1 MGCSFV
7 DAREIRFTL
16 RPVSCAGH
24 YCEPVAIRQVGQLKA
39 VNARCSDALPR
50 QRAKEAGRK
59 KSAARELARA
69 VQGSDAMKR
78 LFGAIAAFSILLASG
93 GHSLAQGWPN
103 RPIRMVV
110 PYTPGGYTDLMARLV
125 GQKISE
131 ALGQPIVFENKP
143 GANAIIGT
151 DVVAKAAPDGYTF
164 GTVIAAHAVNAT
176 LNPKLPY
183 DTLKDF
189 SYVSLM
195 SVAPLIMIAHPSL
208 PANNV
213 KELVALAKTKPGQLN
228 FASSGV
234 GAAAHLTME
243 MFKSRTGIEMQHIPY
258 KGTAG
263 ALQDTV
269 GGQINVMFDIVGPL
283 MPQVRSG
290 NAKAI
295 VVTAKERIPAA
306 PDVPTMAEQGVPDFI
321 SGTWAGIIAPAGT
334 PREIVDRVAA
344 EAKKALADPAM
355 KAKLAEQGIVA
366 VGDGPDEFRVF
377 VTDEISRWSKVITDA
392 GIKME

>member
-1 MGCSFV
+1 
-7 DAREIRFTL
+7 
-16 RPVSCAGH
+16 
-24 YCEPVAIRQVGQLKA
+24 
-39 VNARCSDALPR
+39 
-50 QRAKEAGRK
+50 
-59 KSAARELARA
+59 
-69 VQGSDAMKR
+69 MKR
-78 LFGAIAAFSILLASG
+78 LFGAVAAFSILLASA

-125 GQKISE
+125 GQKVSE

-189 SYVSLM
+189 TYVSLM

-213 KELVALAKTKPGQLN
+213 KELVALAKSKPGQLN

-243 MFKSRTGIEMQHIPY
+243 MFKSRMGIEMQHIPY

-306 PDVPTMAEQGVPDFI
+306 PDVPTMAEQGVPDFV
-321 SGTWAGIIAPAGT
+321 SGTWAGIIAPAGM
-334 PREIVDRVAA
+334 PKEIVDRVAA
-344 EAKKALADPAM
+344 EARKALADPAM

-377 VTDEISRWSKVITDA
+377 VTDEIARWSKVITDA

>member
-1 MGCSFV
+1 MKCLY
-7 DAREIRFTL
+7 R
-16 RPVSCAGH
+16 
-24 YCEPVAIRQVGQLKA
+24 
-39 VNARCSDALPR
+39 AL
-50 QRAKEAGRK
+50 
-59 KSAARELARA
+59 
-69 VQGSDAMKR
+69 
-78 LFGAIAAFSILLASG
+78 AAFALVLAG
-93 GHSLAQGWPN
+93 ADAALAQGWPN

-125 GQKISE
+125 GQKISD

-151 DVVAKAAPDGYTF
+151 DAVAKAAPDGYTF
-164 GTVIAAHAVNAT
+164 GTVIAAHAANAT

-189 SYVSLM
+189 TYVSLM
-195 SVAPLIMIAHPSL
+195 SVAPLIMIAHPSV
-208 PANNV
+208 PANNL
-213 KELVALAKTKPGQLN
+213 KELIALAKAKPGELN
-228 FASSGV
+228 FASSGI

-243 MFKSRTGIEMQHIPY
+243 MFMSRTGIKMQHIPY

-306 PDVPTMAEQGVPDFI
+306 SDVPTMAEQGVPDFV

-334 PREIVDRVAA
+334 PKEIVDRVSA
-344 EAKKALADPAM
+344 EAKKALADPALQ
-355 KAKLAEQGIVA
+355 AKLVEQGIVPM
-366 VGDGPDEFRVF
+366 GSTPEEFRAF
-377 VTDEISRWSKVITDA
+377 VAEEISRWRKVITDA

>member
-1 MGCSFV
+1 MKYM
-7 DAREIRFTL
+7 L
-16 RPVSCAGH
+16 RGLAVLAVVVTWAADVS
-24 YCEPVAIRQVGQLKA
+24 
-39 VNARCSDALPR
+39 
-50 QRAKEAGRK
+50 
-59 KSAARELARA
+59 
-69 VQGSDAMKR
+69 
-78 LFGAIAAFSILLASG
+78 
-93 GHSLAQGWPN
+93 AQGWPN

-125 GQKISE
+125 GQKIAD
-131 ALGQPIVFENKP
+131 ALGQTIVFENKP

-151 DVVAKAAPDGYTF
+151 DTVAKAAPDGYTF
-164 GTVIAAHAVNAT
+164 GTVIAAHAVNPT

-189 SYVSLM
+189 TYVSLM
-195 SVAPLIMIAHPSL
+195 SVAPLVMIAHPSL

-213 KELVALAKTKPGQLN
+213 QELIALAKAKPGQLN
-228 FASSGV
+228 FASSGI

-243 MFKSRTGIEMQHIPY
+243 MFKSRTGINMVHIPY

-269 GGQINVMFDIVGPL
+269 GGQVNVMFDVIGPL
-283 MPQVRSG
+283 MSQVRSG

-306 PDVPTMAEQGVPDFI
+306 PDVPTMAEQGVPDFV

-334 PREIVDRVAA
+334 PKEIVDRVSA
-344 EAKKALADPAM
+344 EAKKALADPAL
-355 KAKLAEQGIVA
+355 KAKLVEQGIVA
-366 VGDGPDEFRVF
+366 VGSTPEEFRTF
-377 VTDEISRWSKVITDA
+377 VGEEIARWGKVITDA
-392 GIKME
+392 GIKMEQ

>member
-1 MGCSFV
+1 MK
-7 DAREIRFTL
+7 TL
-16 RPVSCAGH
+16 FR
-24 YCEPVAIRQVGQLKA
+24 
-39 VNARCSDALPR
+39 
-50 QRAKEAGRK
+50 
-59 KSAARELARA
+59 
-69 VQGSDAMKR
+69 
-78 LFGAIAAFSILLASG
+78 AIAALTFVLGCAG
-93 GHSLAQGWPN
+93 GALAQGWPN
-103 RPIRMVV
+103 RPIRMIV

-131 ALGQPIVFENKP
+131 ALGQPIIFENKP

-213 KELVALAKTKPGQLN
+213 QELIALAKAKPGELN

-243 MFKSRTGIEMQHIPY
+243 MFKSRTGIDMLHIPY

-263 ALQDTV
+263 ALQDV
-269 GGQINVMFDIVGPL
+269 IGGRINVMFDVVGPL

-290 NAKAI
+290 LAKAI

-306 PDVPTMAEQGVPDFI
+306 SDVPTMAEQGVADFV
-321 SGTWAGIIAPAGT
+321 SGTWAGLIAPAGT
-334 PREIVDRVAA
+334 PKEIVDRVSA
-344 EAKKALADPAM
+344 EAAKALADPAL
-355 KAKLAEQGIVA
+355 KDKLVEQGIVA
-366 VGDGPDEFRVF
+366 VGSTPEEFRAF
-377 VTDEISRWSKVITDA
+377 VAEEIGRWRKVITDA
-392 GIKME
+392 GIKMEP

>member
-1 MGCSFV
+1 MPHPERIDCGTKMMKCLFRALAAFAVVLS
-7 DAREIRFTL
+7 
-16 RPVSCAGH
+16 G
-24 YCEPVAIRQVGQLKA
+24 
-39 VNARCSDALPR
+39 VNAA
-50 QRAKEAGRK
+50 
-59 KSAARELARA
+59 SAQA
-69 VQGSDAMKR
+69 
-78 LFGAIAAFSILLASG
+78 
-93 GHSLAQGWPN
+93 WPN
-103 RPIRMVV
+103 HPSRMIV

-131 ALGQPIVFENKP
+131 ALGQPIIFENKP

-195 SVAPLIMIAHPSL
+195 SVAPLIIIANNAL
-208 PANNV
+208 PANNI
-213 KELVALAKTKPGQLN
+213 KELVALAKQKPGELN

-243 MFKSRTGIEMQHIPY
+243 MFKSRLGLDMVHVPY

-269 GGQINVMFDIVGPL
+269 AGNINVMFEIVGPL
-283 MPQVRSG
+283 MPQVSAG
-290 NAKAI
+290 NVKALGLAAK
-295 VVTAKERIPAA
+295 VQIPAA
-306 PDVPTMAEQGVPDFI
+306 PGVPT
-321 SGTWAGIIAPAGT
+321 
-334 PREIVDRVAA
+334 IV
-344 EAKKALADPAM
+344 
-355 KAKLAEQGIVA
+355 
-366 VGDGPDEFRVF
+366 
-377 VTDEISRWSKVITDA
+377 
-392 GIKME
+392 

>member
-1 MGCSFV
+1 
-7 DAREIRFTL
+7 
-16 RPVSCAGH
+16 
-24 YCEPVAIRQVGQLKA
+24 
-39 VNARCSDALPR
+39 
-50 QRAKEAGRK
+50 
-59 KSAARELARA
+59 
-69 VQGSDAMKR
+69 MKR

-334 PREIVDRVAA
+334 PKEIVDRVAA

>member
-1 MGCSFV
+1 MK
-7 DAREIRFTL
+7 TL
-16 RPVSCAGH
+16 FR
-24 YCEPVAIRQVGQLKA
+24 
-39 VNARCSDALPR
+39 AL
-50 QRAKEAGRK
+50 
-59 KSAARELARA
+59 
-69 VQGSDAMKR
+69 
-78 LFGAIAAFSILLASG
+78 AAFAIVLACASG
-93 GHSLAQGWPN
+93 APAQGWPN
-103 RPIRMVV
+103 RPIRMIV

-131 ALGQPIVFENKP
+131 ALGQPIIFENKP

-213 KELVALAKTKPGQLN
+213 QELIALAKAKPGELN

-243 MFKSRTGIEMQHIPY
+243 MFKSRTGIDMLHIPY

-263 ALQDTV
+263 ALQDV
-269 GGQINVMFDIVGPL
+269 IGGRINVMFDVVGPL

-290 NAKAI
+290 LAKAI

-306 PDVPTMAEQGVPDFI
+306 SDVPTMAEQGVADFV
-321 SGTWAGIIAPAGT
+321 SGTWAGLIAPAGT
-334 PREIVDRVAA
+334 PKEIVDRVSA
-344 EAKKALADPAM
+344 EAKKALADPAL
-355 KAKLAEQGIVA
+355 KDKLVDQGIVA
-366 VGDGPDEFRVF
+366 VGSTPEEFRSF
-377 VTDEISRWSKVITDA
+377 VAEDIGRWRKVITDA

>member
-1 MGCSFV
+1 MK
-7 DAREIRFTL
+7 TL
-16 RPVSCAGH
+16 FR
-24 YCEPVAIRQVGQLKA
+24 
-39 VNARCSDALPR
+39 
-50 QRAKEAGRK
+50 
-59 KSAARELARA
+59 
-69 VQGSDAMKR
+69 
-78 LFGAIAAFSILLASG
+78 AIAALAIVLACTG
-93 GHSLAQGWPN
+93 GALAQGWPN
-103 RPIRMVV
+103 RPIRMIV

-131 ALGQPIVFENKP
+131 ALGQPIIFENKP

-213 KELVALAKTKPGQLN
+213 QELIALAKAKPGELN

-243 MFKSRTGIEMQHIPY
+243 MFKSRAGIDMQHIPY

-263 ALQDTV
+263 ALQDV
-269 GGQINVMFDIVGPL
+269 IGGRINVMFDVVGPL

-290 NAKAI
+290 LAKSI

-306 PDVPTMAEQGVPDFI
+306 SDVPTMAEQGVADFI

-334 PREIVDRVAA
+334 PKEIVDRVAA
-344 EAKKALADPAM
+344 EAKKALADPAL
-355 KAKLAEQGIVA
+355 KDKLVEQGIVA
-366 VGDGPDEFRVF
+366 VGGTPDEFRAF
-377 VTDEISRWSKVITDA
+377 VAEEIVRWRKVITDA
-392 GIKME
+392 GIKMEP

>member
-1 MGCSFV
+1 V
-7 DAREIRFTL
+7 KTL
-16 RPVSCAGH
+16 FR
-24 YCEPVAIRQVGQLKA
+24 
-39 VNARCSDALPR
+39 
-50 QRAKEAGRK
+50 
-59 KSAARELARA
+59 
-69 VQGSDAMKR
+69 
-78 LFGAIAAFSILLASG
+78 AIAALAIVLAGASG
-93 GHSLAQGWPN
+93 ALAQGWPN
-103 RPIRMVV
+103 RPIRMIV

-131 ALGQPIVFENKP
+131 ALGQPIIFENKP

-213 KELVALAKTKPGQLN
+213 QELIALAKAKPGELN

-243 MFKSRTGIEMQHIPY
+243 MFKSRTGIDMQHIPY

-263 ALQDTV
+263 ALQDV
-269 GGQINVMFDIVGPL
+269 IGGRINVMFDVVGPL

-290 NAKAI
+290 LAKSI

-306 PDVPTMAEQGVPDFI
+306 SDVPTMAEQGVADFV

-334 PREIVDRVAA
+334 PKEIVDRVSA
-344 EAKKALADPAM
+344 EARKALADPAL
-355 KAKLAEQGIVA
+355 KDKLVEQGIVA
-366 VGDGPDEFRVF
+366 VGGTPEEFRSF
-377 VTDEISRWSKVITDA
+377 VAEEIVRWRKVITDA
-392 GIKME
+392 GIKMEP